1 MSLRTRRVQYL
12 PFLHHHGLCSSAC
25 CEEHSLSVRW
35 IHWPVWGHVIQV
47 TVARWATC
55 HLHLCWGPGTSKASW
70 YIILQNQ
77 RALAVYWENFREFTL
92 ECWGLSRSLWYEDI
106 TISWCFGRQF
116 WKELSHNI
124 KYISVQEV
132 NALCLTPA
140 PSWKK
145 NKKRKTITT
154 KRFYLSSKIF
164 YLILACFRTGIQRP
178 QDLTQ

>member
-35 IHWPVWGHVIQV
+35 IHWPVWGHVIQM

-77 RALAVYWENFREFTL
+77 RALAVYGENFREFTL
-92 ECWGLSRSLWYEDI
+92 ECWGLSRGLWYEDI

-132 NALCLTPA
+132 NAFCPTPA

-145 NKKRKTITT
+145 KQKKKNNNNKKI
-154 KRFYLSSKIF
+154 LSF
-164 YLILACFRTGIQRP
+164 QQNLLPDTC
-178 QDLTQ
+178 LL